1 MNVLG
6 VIKWIFEML
15 LLHSWCGILV
25 SLLSVFGLTVA
36 LVVTAV
42 LYAVKKSDGCK
53 KALKAILKVMAGFLA
68 LGFVCTWFYLIS
80 GLMW

>member
-1 MNVLG
+1 MSVLG
-6 VIKWIFEML
+6 VFNWIFEIVL
-15 LLHSWCGILV
+15 LLSWCGILV

-36 LVVTAV
+36 LAVAAV

-68 LGFVCTWFYLIS
+68 LGFMCTWFYLIS
-80 GLMW
+80 ELMW